1 MPKPDTTFVEFMAE
15 VHTDL
20 CDFAYPI
27 GMIPDT
33 RHAGELSALLADRQ
47 CGSACVMP
55 SKRRTPSI
63 ASSCGSACLDRSRA
77 DHGIPNI
84 TSPKTSEGCGS
95 KGSETLV
102 WSQIVT

>member
-47 CGSACVMP
+47 CGSALRDAIEEAHAEYREFLRIRLP
-55 SKRRTPSI
+55 
-63 ASSCGSACLDRSRA
+63 G
-77 DHGIPNI
+77 
-84 TSPKTSEGCGS
+84 
-95 KGSETLV
+95 
-102 WSQIVT
+102 